1 MDNIKT
7 KNLLIDA
14 EYENELK
21 HIQKLER
28 RIKEYKAI
36 IEGIIINISSLTSVH
51 KTFGKNVDLLF
62 APTSKKYYI
71 DIYIYIYRIFGEN
84 IKQSFLSM
92 YFSTPGAVLPHHQS
106 ILQIFQALETKFAT
120 IFVPYIF

>member
-62 APTSKKYYI
+62 APTSKKYY
-71 DIYIYIYRIFGEN
+71 
-84 IKQSFLSM
+84 
-92 YFSTPGAVLPHHQS
+92 T
-106 ILQIFQALETKFAT
+106 
-120 IFVPYIF
+120 